1 MSIINHIL
9 ANKQKYI
16 AACLIPIIGL
26 AVLEVIWNSLG
37 TYGYILSL
45 PLWAIKLAILAFA
58 GFRAAQI
65 PTRGPTA
72 IFWRRRSRGDKE
84 RRASTGR
91 GGP

>member
-37 TYGYILSL
+37 TLGYILSL
-45 PLWAIKLAILAFA
+45 PLWGIKLAILAYA
-58 GFRAAQI
+58 GFRCTQI
-65 PTRGPTA
+65 PTRGPRA
-72 IFWRRRSRGDKE
+72 IFWRRAGGGDEE

-91 GGP
+91 GRI